1 MVYDSSM
8 RWFKVKRH
16 NGALVWYIFKNGHDN
31 NHDDNDDDDDN
42 DNASVFL
49 ILSFAGFVICFSL
62 FLTFSRVPWRMT
74 LHGSVFELN
83 NNKTCFV
90 FYFYYYSQLL
100 KHYNEMQKSIQ
111 FSLKHVD
118 YYTIIYRKNTL

>member
-1 MVYDSSM
+1 
-8 RWFKVKRH
+8 
-16 NGALVWYIFKNGHDN
+16 
-31 NHDDNDDDDDN
+31 
-42 DNASVFL
+42 
-49 ILSFAGFVICFSL
+49 
-62 FLTFSRVPWRMT
+62 MT

-90 FYFYYYSQLL
+90 FYFYYSQLL
-100 KHYNEMQKSIQ
+100 KHYNELQKSIQ